1 MASPFR
7 EMLYW
12 FGKIIDRKLPHVN
25 TNGWIRRRGAKN
37 GVCLNCLDECNLY
50 PCDNCGLK
58 HKCGNCILSECF
70 LNPQNEFNKCRW
82 LVFEHD
88 PDDSILLQA
97 WIKYKD
103 YFLFKFNYDYPNQA
117 KILDMNKNQKFQT
130 NEGRKKAL
138 SVPIT
143 TQYLKF
149 KFFGKTYIQFGT
161 ITTTKLQPWIE
172 LSELQVGYLQLLNVE
187 RCAKL
192 MVTKSLYASNTMKAS
207 CIKKMKSKRPIFEDD
222 CAVEA
227 YLDKDEHGWKFAAVV
242 GRKKVRVTQKL
253 AMNYFTRAI
262 NSELLYYAHSRC
274 HVLSNCPRWG
284 DDLRLFHVSTL
295 DIVFKMQ
302 FMKELAEWFQYFS
315 QYTGSHYDFIT
326 ECVHDDA
333 AITIFRKE
341 IEDYITDGKPISLN
355 SVLTEEHAAHR
366 YVLILRKSLMS
377 AIDDT
382 LAKIRSQ
389 SMGVL

>member
-12 FGKIIDRKLPHVN
+12 FGKIIDRRLPYVN

-70 LNPQNEFNKCRW
+70 LNPQNEFNKYRW

-88 PDDSILLQA
+88 PDDSALLQA

-103 YFLFKFNYDYPNQA
+103 YFLIKFNYSYPNQA

-138 SVPIT
+138 SVPVT

-161 ITTTKLQPWIE
+161 ITTTKLQPWVE

-192 MVTKSLYASNTMKAS
+192 MATRSLYASNVAKAS
-207 CIKKMKSKRPIFEDD
+207 CIKDIKCKRPIYEND

-227 YLDKDEHGWKFAAVV
+227 YLDKDEHGWKFAAMI
-242 GRKKVRVTQKL
+242 GRQRIPVTQKL
-253 AMNYFTRAI
+253 AMDYFTKAMT
-262 NSELLYYAHSRC
+262 SELFYYAHSRC
-274 HVLSNCPRWG
+274 HVRSDCPRWNEG
-284 DDLRLFHVSTL
+284 LRISTTI
-295 DIVFKMQ
+295 DIIFKMQ
-302 FMKELAEWFQYFS
+302 FMHELVEWFMYFS

-326 ECVHDDA
+326 ECVHDVA
-333 AITIFRKE
+333 AITMFRKE
-341 IEDYITDGKPISLN
+341 IEDYIADGKLISLN
-355 SVLTEEHAAHR
+355 SVVPEEHAA
-366 YVLILRKSLMS
+366 YKYIIVLRNSLMS
-377 AIDDT
+377 AIDAALT
-382 LAKIRSQ
+382 RVRSQ
-389 SMGVL
+389 SVGVL